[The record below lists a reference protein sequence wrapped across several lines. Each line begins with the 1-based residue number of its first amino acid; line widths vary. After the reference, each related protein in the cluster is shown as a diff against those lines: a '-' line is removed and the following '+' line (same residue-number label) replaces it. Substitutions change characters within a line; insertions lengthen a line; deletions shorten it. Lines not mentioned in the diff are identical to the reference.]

1 MTGNTDLGPPPEGIS
16 FLKCDTTGDIYV
28 VNEVL
33 NFYQRKLRI
42 MEKTV
47 AVNLAHHIFDI
58 TDLSYAVKVLA
69 DLWEWKN

>member
-1 MTGNTDLGPPPEGIS
+1 MTGNTELGPPPEGIT

-33 NFYQRKLRI
+33 NFYQRKLRVLG
-42 MEKTV
+42 KTV

-58 TDLSYAVKVLA
+58 TVLAHAVKVLVE
-69 DLWEWKN
+69 LWD